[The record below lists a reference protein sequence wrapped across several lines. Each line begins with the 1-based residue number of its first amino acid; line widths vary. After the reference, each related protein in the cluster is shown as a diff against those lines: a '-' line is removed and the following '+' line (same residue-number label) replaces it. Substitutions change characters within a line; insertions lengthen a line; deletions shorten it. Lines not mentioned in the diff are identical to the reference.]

1 MNYLQKLK
9 ALIARRNESE
19 FSERIVSELVYLDGI
34 SKVNNDK
41 YNVNIEGAVDH
52 LLSCIN
58 ADGVITKRSVFETEE
73 LLAPMAEA
81 AKVYDL
87 LFIAHAHI
95 DMNWMWGYNETAAV
109 TVDTFRTVLDL
120 MDEYPELTFAQSQA
134 STYEIIEKYA
144 PEMLDEIR
152 SRIREGRWE
161 VTASEWVEPDKNM
174 PNGESLTRQIL
185 QTKRYLSRLLEIRE
199 EDMCINFVPD
209 TFGHNA
215 NVPEILTGAGVKYLY
230 HCRGYESPCLYRF
243 ASPSGASVL
252 TSREF
257 SWYNADITTEKFECV
272 PSFCSEYGVDTML
285 AVYGVGDHG
294 GGPTRRD
301 IERILK
307 YQSWPYTPNIR
318 FGTFIEYFKAV
329 ERKSAPLP
337 TLCHELNAV
346 FTGCYTTQSRIKM
359 ANRIG
364 EARLNEAEALQA
376 MDNAFA
382 GAKNS
387 PRRLDGA
394 WQRLIFNHFH
404 DILPGSGTVETREYA
419 LGRFQELMADAA
431 TTATAT
437 ERHMM
442 ACMNTESID
451 FDTDTDDRAEGA
463 GVGYFQSE
471 DAAFRMPSAE
481 RGRGKV
487 RALTLFNP
495 TPWPRDE
502 YSEIVVW
509 DYPLSLDNCEIVTAN
524 GEHLPFA
531 EIGKGTSYWNHKYQR
546 ILVRATLAPYGYDTV
561 ILRPI
566 NEDGH
571 ATVKL
576 FTAEH
581 TDESINDE
589 PILLENDQIRAVI
602 DPHTFELTELCD
614 KRSGASLIDG
624 PCAYFRLAEENPVYN
639 MAAWRVGPI
648 MKSENLNR
656 TRSAR
661 RGRIV
666 RCDAYTSFTYTIEFG
681 SSELKCEIMLT
692 ADSDTIVY
700 NLTVD
705 WHELPVKQKYIPQ
718 LAFMLP
724 HVTKQTGNA
733 LYEIPYGRIT
743 RPEIAH
749 DVVSLSFIGLPRCDG
764 SDIGIVCDTKYGFR
778 YEDGCACLTLI
789 RSAYHPDPYPE
800 RGIHHIRIGLVA
812 GPVCELKAKSDRFCH
827 PVCYA
832 SHNKAHGGD
841 LPLSGSLLNVCG
853 CEVSCLK
860 VSEDESGITLRL
872 CEISGKEK
880 DVEITLCKPASTA
893 ELCDDLEH
901 SIRPLACEGTK
912 IRFTIGANC
921 VETVRIRI

>member
-1 MNYLQKLK
+1 MNYLEKLNS
-9 ALIARRNESE
+9 LIERRNESE

-34 SKVNNDK
+34 SKVNHDR
-41 YNVNIEGAVDH
+41 YNSIVEKASDH
-52 LLSCIN
+52 LISCIQR
-58 ADGVITKRSVFETEE
+58 DGVITKRAVFETEE
-73 LLAPMAEA
+73 LLSPMADA
-81 AKVYDL
+81 AKAYDL
-87 LFIAHAHI
+87 LFVAHAHI

-120 MDEYPELTFAQSQA
+120 MEEYPELTFAQSQA

-144 PEMLDEIR
+144 PEMLPEIR
-152 SRIREGRWE
+152 TRIREGRWE
-161 VTASEWVEPDKNM
+161 VTACEWVEPDKNM

-185 QTKRYLSRLLEIRE
+185 QTKRYLSRLLEIHE

-257 SWYNADITTEKFECV
+257 SWYNANITTEKFECV
-272 PSFCSEYGVDTML
+272 PSFCTEYGVDTML

-318 FGTFIEYFKAV
+318 FGTFLEYFKAV
-329 ERKSAPLP
+329 ERKSNPLP

-376 MDNAFA
+376 MDNVLAD
-382 GAKNS
+382 GKCS

-419 LGRFQELMADAA
+419 LGRFQELLADAA
-431 TTATAT
+431 TTATAA
-437 ERHMM
+437 ERHLMSR
-442 ACMNTESID
+442 MNTEGIH
-451 FDTDTDDRAEGA
+451 FDNDTDDRAEGA
-463 GVGYFQSE
+463 GVGFFQSE
-471 DAAFRMPSAE
+471 GSSFRMPSAE
-481 RGRGKV
+481 HGRGKV

-502 YSEIVVW
+502 YSEVVGW
-509 DYPLSLDNCEIVTAN
+509 DYPLPLNLCEIVTAD
-524 GEHLPFA
+524 GASLPFA
-531 EIGKGTSYWNHKYQR
+531 EIGKGTSYWDHKYQR
-546 ILVRATLAPYGYDTV
+546 ILVRAPLSPYGYCTV
-561 ILRPI
+561 ILRPVKA
-566 NEDGH
+566 DGH

-581 TDESINDE
+581 TDEAINDA
-589 PILLENDQIRAVI
+589 PIILENNLIRAVV
-602 DPHTFELTELCD
+602 DSHTFELNELYD

-624 PCAYFRLAEENPVYN
+624 PTAYFRLAEENPVYN
-639 MAAWRVGPI
+639 MAAWRIGPI

-656 TRSAR
+656 TYSVR
-661 RGRIV
+661 RGRIT
-666 RCDAYTSFTYTIEFG
+666 RCDAYTSFSYTIEFE
-681 SSELKCEIMLT
+681 SSELTCEMRLT
-692 ADSDTIVY
+692 DNSDIIEY

-705 WHELPVKQKYIPQ
+705 WHELPVKQKFIPQ

-724 HVTKQTGNA
+724 NVTEQTGNA

-749 DVVSLSFIGLPRCDG
+749 DVVSLSFIGLPRHDG

-778 YEDGCACLTLI
+778 YENGCASLTLI

-800 RGIHHIRIGLVA
+800 RGIHHVRIGLVA
-812 GPVCELKAKSDRFCH
+812 GSADELKAKSDRFCH

-832 SHNKAHGGD
+832 SHSKAHGGD
-841 LPLSGSLLNVCG
+841 LPLSASLLKICG

-860 VSEDESGITLRL
+860 VSEDEAGIALRL
-872 CEISGKEK
+872 CEVSGEDR
-880 DVEITLCKPASTA
+880 DVEITLCKPALSA
-893 ELCDDLEH
+893 ELCDDLER
-901 SIRPLACEGTK
+901 SIRTLDVDGNK
-912 IRFTIGANC
+912 ICFTIGAGC
-921 VETVRIRI
+921 VETVRITF